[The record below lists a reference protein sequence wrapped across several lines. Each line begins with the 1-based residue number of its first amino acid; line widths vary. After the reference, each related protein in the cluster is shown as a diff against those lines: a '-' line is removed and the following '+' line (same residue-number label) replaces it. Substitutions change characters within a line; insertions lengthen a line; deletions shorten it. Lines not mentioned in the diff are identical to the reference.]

1 MKKYLIA
8 SLMICFIE
16 HASAQAVADSI
27 VEMENLL
34 VKGFESNSKI
44 KAVPASISVISKKDF
59 QKVSTFSMLPAFNMI
74 PGVRMEERS
83 PGSYRLSMRGS
94 LLRSPFGVRNVKI
107 YLNDFMLTDAGG
119 NTYINLLDISGIEQ
133 AEVIKGPAGSLYG
146 AGTGGAILLTTPSFM
161 NDQKLDTSSFHI
173 ALSGGSYGAANEQ
186 VSYRVQSKNFSS
198 VLSQVHNQSDGYRQQ
213 SRLRKD
219 NIQYAFKSQSNP
231 KISTEGIVLL
241 SDLYYQ
247 TPGGLNPAQFAAN
260 PRQARPATQVL
271 PSAIEQHASVRN
283 RTALIGL
290 TNTYTLSDR
299 WKTVTSF
306 TTSFTSFINPFITQ
320 FEKRTESNLGLRTKL
335 IYEKNNTAVPL
346 QWVTGAEVQR
356 GKYKIDSSGNNKG
369 VTNGIS
375 VVDQV
380 SAKQLFAFSQLS
392 LTPVRF
398 IKIQTGLS
406 VNAYDYQLK
415 RTKGLPMNN
424 MAPIEFNPQVLPRIA
439 LMIDPVSFLGIYVQ
453 FNKGYSA
460 PTIAEIRPSA
470 GGFYTGLQA
479 EYGWNKEVG
488 IKLSA
493 LHNRLNWV
501 ASVFDF
507 RLKDAIVRQL
517 NGDGAEYFVNAGGT
531 IQKGFE
537 SHLELVLVHKSSE
550 RGLHHLKVEQSVT
563 MNNFKF
569 TEYTIAGN
577 NFDGKKLTGVPNE
590 VIGLNIDAAYLHGF
604 YSTLNFNY
612 IGKLPLNDGN
622 TAIAEEY
629 RIWRLKTGLK
639 KQIKHKQ
646 CDFFILV
653 DNIGNEKYSLGNDLN
668 AFGSRYYNCAP
679 GRTVAAGV
687 SIDF

>member
-1 MKKYLIA
+1 MKKYLIGC
-8 SLMICFIE
+8 LMIFVAG
-16 HASAQAVADSI
+16 HASAQISTDS
-27 VEMENLL
+27 VVDMENVM

-59 QKVSTFSMLPAFNMI
+59 QQVSTFSMLPAFNMI

-146 AGTGGAILLTTPSFM
+146 AGTGGAILLSTPSFM
-161 NDQKLDTSSFHI
+161 NDQKLDTSALHI

-186 VSYRVQSKNFSS
+186 VRYRFQSKNFTS
-198 VLSQVHNQSDGYRQQ
+198 VVSQVHNQSDGYRQQ

-219 NIQYAFKSQSNP
+219 NIQYAFKSQSNS

-241 SDLYYQ
+241 SDLFYQ

-260 PRQARPATQVL
+260 PRQARPATPSL
-271 PSAIEQHASVRN
+271 PSAVEQHASVRN

-320 FEKRTESNLGLRTKL
+320 FEKRTESNIGLRTKL
-335 IYEKNNTAVPL
+335 IYEKNNSVLPL

-356 GKYKIDSSGNNKG
+356 GNYKIDSSGNNKG
-369 VTNGIS
+369 VTDGVS
-375 VVDQV
+375 VVDRV
-380 SAKQLFAFSQLS
+380 AAKQLFAFSQLS

-398 IKIQTGLS
+398 IKIQTGIS
-406 VNAYDYQLK
+406 VNAYDYQLE
-415 RTKGLPMNN
+415 RIKGLPNMNN
-424 MAPIEFNPQVLPRIA
+424 LPIKFNPQVLPRVA
-439 LMIDPVSFLGIYVQ
+439 LMFDPISFLGLYVQ

-470 GGFYTGLQA
+470 GGIYSGLQA
-479 EYGWNKEVG
+479 EYGWNKELG

-493 LHNRLNWV
+493 IHNRLSWV

-507 RLKDAIVRQL
+507 RLKDAIVRQV
-517 NGDGAEYFVNAGGT
+517 NGNGAEYFMNAGST

-537 SHLELVLVHKSSE
+537 SQLEVVIVHKSNE
-550 RGLHHLKVEQSVT
+550 KGLHYLKVDQSAT
-563 MNNFKF
+563 LNNFQFKD
-569 TEYTIAGN
+569 YDIAGN
-577 NFDGKKLTGVPNE
+577 NFDGKKMTGVPNK
-590 VIGLNIDAAYLHGF
+590 VIGLNIDAAYFHGF
-604 YSTLNFNY
+604 YTTLNFNY
-612 IGKLPLNDGN
+612 VGKLPLNDGN
-622 TAIAEEY
+622 TATADDY

-639 KQIKHKQ
+639 KQIKRKQ
-646 CDFFILV
+646 FDFFILL

-679 GRTVAAGV
+679 GRTVAAGF

>member
-1 MKKYLIA
+1 MKKYLIGC
-8 SLMICFIE
+8 LMIFVAG
-16 HASAQAVADSI
+16 HASAQISTDS
-27 VEMENLL
+27 VVDMENVM

-59 QKVSTFSMLPAFNMI
+59 QQVSTFSMLPAFNMI

-146 AGTGGAILLTTPSFM
+146 AGTGGAILLSTPSFM
-161 NDQKLDTSSFHI
+161 NDQKLDTSALHI

-186 VSYRVQSKNFSS
+186 VRYRFQSKNFTS
-198 VLSQVHNQSDGYRQQ
+198 VVSQVHNQSDGYRQQ

-219 NIQYAFKSQSNP
+219 NIQYAFKSQSNS

-241 SDLYYQ
+241 SDLFYQ

-260 PRQARPATQVL
+260 PRQARPATPSL
-271 PSAIEQHASVRN
+271 PSAVEQHASVRN

-320 FEKRTESNLGLRTKL
+320 FEKRTESNIGLRTKL
-335 IYEKNNTAVPL
+335 IYERNNSALPV

-356 GKYKIDSSGNNKG
+356 GNYKIDSSGNNKG
-369 VTNGIS
+369 VTDGIS
-375 VVDQV
+375 VVDRV
-380 SAKQLFAFSQLS
+380 GAKQLFAFSQLS

-398 IKIQTGLS
+398 IKIQTGIS
-406 VNAYDYQLK
+406 VNAYDYQLE
-415 RTKGLPMNN
+415 RIKGLPNMNN
-424 MAPIEFNPQVLPRIA
+424 LPIKFNPQVLPRVA
-439 LMIDPVSFLGIYVQ
+439 LMFDPISFLGLYVQ

-470 GGFYTGLQA
+470 GGIYSGLQA
-479 EYGWNKEVG
+479 EYGWNKELG

-493 LHNRLNWV
+493 IHNRLSWV

-507 RLKDAIVRQL
+507 RLKDAIVRQV
-517 NGDGAEYFVNAGGT
+517 NGNGAEYFMNAGST

-537 SHLELVLVHKSSE
+537 SQLEVVIVHKSNE
-550 RGLHHLKVEQSVT
+550 KGLHYLKVDQSAT
-563 MNNFKF
+563 LNNFQFKD
-569 TEYTIAGN
+569 YDIAGN
-577 NFDGKKLTGVPNE
+577 NFDGKKMTGVPNK
-590 VIGLNIDAAYLHGF
+590 VIGLNIDAAYFHGF
-604 YSTLNFNY
+604 YTTLNFNY
-612 IGKLPLNDGN
+612 VGKLPLNDGN
-622 TAIAEEY
+622 TATADDY

-639 KQIKHKQ
+639 KQIKRKQ
-646 CDFFILV
+646 FDFFILL

-679 GRTVAAGV
+679 GRTAAAGF

>member
-1 MKKYLIA
+1 MKKYLIGC
-8 SLMICFIE
+8 LMIFVAG
-16 HASAQAVADSI
+16 HASAQISTDS
-27 VEMENLL
+27 VVDMENVM

-59 QKVSTFSMLPAFNMI
+59 QQVSTFSMLPAFNMI

-146 AGTGGAILLTTPSFM
+146 AGTGGAILLSTPSFM
-161 NDQKLDTSSFHI
+161 NDQKLDTSALHI

-186 VSYRVQSKNFSS
+186 VRYRFQSKNFTS
-198 VLSQVHNQSDGYRQQ
+198 VVSQVHNQSDGYRQQ

-219 NIQYAFKSQSNP
+219 NIQYAFKSQSNS

-241 SDLYYQ
+241 SDLFYQ

-260 PRQARPATQVL
+260 PRQARPATPSL
-271 PSAIEQHASVRN
+271 PSAVEQHASVRN

-320 FEKRTESNLGLRTKL
+320 FEKRTESNIGLRTKL
-335 IYEKNNTAVPL
+335 IYEKNNSALPV

-356 GKYKIDSSGNNKG
+356 GNYKIDSSGNNKG
-369 VTNGIS
+369 VTDGVS
-375 VVDQV
+375 VVDRV
-380 SAKQLFAFSQLS
+380 AAKQLFAFSQLS

-398 IKIQTGLS
+398 IKIQTGIS
-406 VNAYDYQLK
+406 VNAYDYQLE
-415 RTKGLPMNN
+415 RIKGLPNMNN
-424 MAPIEFNPQVLPRIA
+424 LPIKFNPQVLPRVA
-439 LMIDPVSFLGIYVQ
+439 LMFDPISFLGLYVQ

-470 GGFYTGLQA
+470 GGIYSGLQA
-479 EYGWNKEVG
+479 EYGWNKELG

-493 LHNRLNWV
+493 IHNRLSWV

-507 RLKDAIVRQL
+507 RLKDAIVRQV
-517 NGDGAEYFVNAGGT
+517 NGNGAEYFMNAGST

-537 SHLELVLVHKSSE
+537 SQLEVVIVHKSNE
-550 RGLHHLKVEQSVT
+550 KGLHYLKVDQSAT
-563 MNNFKF
+563 LNNFQFKD
-569 TEYTIAGN
+569 YDIAGN
-577 NFDGKKLTGVPNE
+577 NFDGKKMTGVPNK
-590 VIGLNIDAAYLHGF
+590 VIGLNIDAAYFHGF
-604 YSTLNFNY
+604 YTTLNFNY
-612 IGKLPLNDGN
+612 VGKLPLNDGN
-622 TAIAEEY
+622 TATADDY

-639 KQIKHKQ
+639 KQIKRKQ
-646 CDFFILV
+646 FDFFILL

-679 GRTVAAGV
+679 GRTVAAGF

>member
-1 MKKYLIA
+1 MKKYLIGC
-8 SLMICFIE
+8 LMIFVAG
-16 HASAQAVADSI
+16 HASAQISIDS
-27 VEMENLL
+27 VVDMENVT

-59 QKVSTFSMLPAFNMI
+59 QQVSTFSMLPAFNMI

-119 NTYINLLDISGIEQ
+119 NTYINLLDISGIEK

-146 AGTGGAILLTTPSFM
+146 AGTGGAILLSTPSFM
-161 NDQKLDTSSFHI
+161 NDQSLDTSAFHI
-173 ALSGGSYGAANEQ
+173 ALSGGSYGTANEQ
-186 VSYRVQSKNFSS
+186 VRYRFQSKNFTS

-219 NIQYAFKSQSNP
+219 NIQYAFKSQSNA

-241 SDLYYQ
+241 SDLFYQ

-283 RTALIGL
+283 RTALVGF

-320 FEKRTESNLGLRTKL
+320 FEKRTESNIGLRTKL
-335 IYEKNNTAVPL
+335 IYEKNNAAWPL

-356 GKYKIDSSGNNKG
+356 GNYKIDSSGNNKG
-369 VTNGIS
+369 VTDGNS
-375 VVDQV
+375 VVDRV
-380 SAKQLFAFSQLS
+380 AAKQLFAFSQLS

-406 VNAYDYQLK
+406 VNAYDYQLE
-415 RTKGLPMNN
+415 RIKGLPNVNN
-424 MAPIEFNPQVLPRIA
+424 VPIKFNPQVLPRVA
-439 LMIDPVSFLGIYVQ
+439 LMFDPISFLGLYLQ

-470 GGFYTGLQA
+470 GGIYAGLQA
-479 EYGWNKEVG
+479 EYGWNTELG

-493 LHNRLNWV
+493 IHNRLSWV

-507 RLKDAIVRQL
+507 RLKDAIVRQV
-517 NGDGAEYFVNAGGT
+517 NGNGAEYFMNAGST

-537 SHLELVLVHKSSE
+537 SQLELVIVHKSNE
-550 RGLHHLKVEQSVT
+550 KGLHYLKVDQSAT
-563 MNNFKF
+563 LNNFLFKD
-569 TEYTIAGN
+569 YDIAGN
-577 NFDGKKLTGVPNE
+577 NFDGKKMTGVPNK
-590 VIGLNIDAAYLHGF
+590 VIGLNIDAAYFHGF
-604 YSTLNFNY
+604 YTTLNFNY
-612 IGKLPLNDGN
+612 VGKLPLNDGN
-622 TAIAEEY
+622 TATAEDY

-639 KQIKHKQ
+639 KQIKRKQ
-646 CDFFILV
+646 FDFFILL

-687 SIDF
+687 NIDF

>member
-1 MKKYLIA
+1 MKKYLIGC
-8 SLMICFIE
+8 LMIFVAG
-16 HASAQAVADSI
+16 HASAQISTDS
-27 VEMENLL
+27 VVDMENVM

-59 QKVSTFSMLPAFNMI
+59 QQVSTFSMLPAFNMI

-146 AGTGGAILLTTPSFM
+146 AGTGGAILLSTPSFM
-161 NDQKLDTSSFHI
+161 NDQKLDTSALHI

-186 VSYRVQSKNFSS
+186 VRYRFQSKNFTS
-198 VLSQVHNQSDGYRQQ
+198 VVSQVHNQSDGYRQQ

-219 NIQYAFKSQSNP
+219 NIQYAFKSQSNS

-241 SDLYYQ
+241 SDLFYQ

-260 PRQARPATQVL
+260 PRQARPATPSL
-271 PSAIEQHASVRN
+271 PSAVEQHASVRN

-306 TTSFTSFINPFITQ
+306 TTSFTSFINPFNTQ
-320 FEKRTESNLGLRTKL
+320 FEKRTESNIGLRTKL
-335 IYEKNNTAVPL
+335 IYEKNNSVLPL

-356 GKYKIDSSGNNKG
+356 GNYKIDSSGNNKG
-369 VTNGIS
+369 VTDGVS
-375 VVDQV
+375 VVDRV
-380 SAKQLFAFSQLS
+380 AAKQLFAFSQLS

-398 IKIQTGLS
+398 IKIQTGIS
-406 VNAYDYQLK
+406 VNAYDYQLE
-415 RTKGLPMNN
+415 RIKGLPNVNN
-424 MAPIEFNPQVLPRIA
+424 LPIKFNPQVLPRVA
-439 LMIDPVSFLGIYVQ
+439 LMFDPISFLGLYVQ

-470 GGFYTGLQA
+470 GGIYSGLQA
-479 EYGWNKEVG
+479 EYGWNKELG

-493 LHNRLNWV
+493 IHNRLSWV

-507 RLKDAIVRQL
+507 RLKDAIVRQV
-517 NGDGAEYFVNAGGT
+517 NGNGAEYFMNAGST

-537 SHLELVLVHKSSE
+537 SQLEVVIVHKSNE
-550 RGLHHLKVEQSVT
+550 KGLHYLKVDQSAT
-563 MNNFKF
+563 LNNFQFKD
-569 TEYTIAGN
+569 YDIAGN
-577 NFDGKKLTGVPNE
+577 NFDGKKMTGVPNK
-590 VIGLNIDAAYLHGF
+590 VIGLNIDAAYFHGF
-604 YSTLNFNY
+604 YTTLNFNY
-612 IGKLPLNDGN
+612 VGKLPLNDGN
-622 TAIAEEY
+622 TATADDY

-639 KQIKHKQ
+639 KQIKRKQ
-646 CDFFILV
+646 FDFFILL

-679 GRTVAAGV
+679 GRTVAAGF

>member
-1 MKKYLIA
+1 MKKYLIVCF
-8 SLMICFIE
+8 MIFFIE
-16 HASAQAVADSI
+16 HASAQVGSNSV
-27 VEMENLL
+27 VEMENVL
-34 VKGFESNSKI
+34 VKGFESNTKI
-44 KAVPASISVISKKDF
+44 KVIPASISVITKKDF
-59 QKVSTFSMLPAFNMI
+59 QKVSTYSMLPSMNMI

-146 AGTGGAILLTTPSFM
+146 AGTGGAILLSTPSFM
-161 NDQKLDTSSFHI
+161 NDQKLDTSAFHI

-186 VSYRVQSKNFSS
+186 VSYRVQSKNFIS

-241 SDLYYQ
+241 SDLFYQ

-369 VTNGIS
+369 VTDGIS
-375 VVDQV
+375 VVDRV

-406 VNAYDYQLK
+406 VNAYDYQLE
-415 RTKGLPMNN
+415 RIKGLPNVNN
-424 MAPIEFNPQVLPRIA
+424 VPIKFNPQVLPRIA
-439 LMIDPVSFLGIYVQ
+439 LMFDPTSFLGLYVQ

-470 GGFYTGLQA
+470 GGIYTGLQA

-493 LHNRLNWV
+493 IHNRLSWV
-501 ASVFDF
+501 TSIFDF
-507 RLKDAIVRQL
+507 RLKDAIVRQV
-517 NGDGAEYFVNAGGT
+517 NDNGAEYFMNAGST
-531 IQKGFE
+531 IQRGFE
-537 SHLELVLVHKSSE
+537 SQLEVLLVNKSNE
-550 RGLHHLKVEQSVT
+550 KGLHYLKVDQSVT
-563 MNNFKF
+563 LNNFRF
-569 TEYTIAGN
+569 NHYDIAGK
-577 NFDGKKLTGVPNE
+577 NFDGRKLTGVPKE

-604 YSTLNFNY
+604 YTTLNFNY

-622 TAIAEEY
+622 TAIAKEY

-639 KQIKHKQ
+639 RQIKRKQ
-646 CDFFILV
+646 FDFFILL

>member
-1 MKKYLIA
+1 MKKYLIGC
-8 SLMICFIE
+8 LMIFVAG
-16 HASAQAVADSI
+16 HASAQISTDS
-27 VEMENLL
+27 VVDMENVM

-59 QKVSTFSMLPAFNMI
+59 QQVSTFSMLPAFNMI

-146 AGTGGAILLTTPSFM
+146 AGTGGAILLSTPSFM
-161 NDQKLDTSSFHI
+161 NDQKLDTSALHI

-186 VSYRVQSKNFSS
+186 VRYRFQSKNFTS
-198 VLSQVHNQSDGYRQQ
+198 VVSQVHNQSDGYRQQ

-219 NIQYAFKSQSNP
+219 NIQYAFKSQSNS

-241 SDLYYQ
+241 SDLFYQ

-260 PRQARPATQVL
+260 PRQARPATPSL
-271 PSAIEQHASVRN
+271 PSAVEQHASVRN

-320 FEKRTESNLGLRTKL
+320 FEKRTESNIGLRTKL
-335 IYEKNNTAVPL
+335 IYERNNSALPV

-356 GKYKIDSSGNNKG
+356 GNYKIDSSGNNKG
-369 VTNGIS
+369 VTDGVS
-375 VVDQV
+375 VVDRV
-380 SAKQLFAFSQLS
+380 AAKQLFAFSQLS

-398 IKIQTGLS
+398 IKIQTGIS
-406 VNAYDYQLK
+406 VNAYDYQLE
-415 RTKGLPMNN
+415 RIKGLPNMNN
-424 MAPIEFNPQVLPRIA
+424 LPIKFNPQVLPRVA
-439 LMIDPVSFLGIYVQ
+439 LMFDPISFLGLYVQ

-470 GGFYTGLQA
+470 GGIYSGLQA
-479 EYGWNKEVG
+479 EYGWNKELG

-493 LHNRLNWV
+493 IHNRLSWV

-507 RLKDAIVRQL
+507 RLKDAIVRQV
-517 NGDGAEYFVNAGGT
+517 NGNGAEYFMNAGST

-537 SHLELVLVHKSSE
+537 SQLEVVIVHKSNE
-550 RGLHHLKVEQSVT
+550 KGLHYLKVDQSAT
-563 MNNFKF
+563 LNNFQFKD
-569 TEYTIAGN
+569 YDIAGN
-577 NFDGKKLTGVPNE
+577 NFDGKKMTGVPNK
-590 VIGLNIDAAYLHGF
+590 VIGLNIDAAYFHGF
-604 YSTLNFNY
+604 YTTLNFNY
-612 IGKLPLNDGN
+612 VGKLPLNDGN
-622 TAIAEEY
+622 TATADDY

-639 KQIKHKQ
+639 KQIKRKQ
-646 CDFFILV
+646 FDFFILL

-679 GRTVAAGV
+679 GRTVAAGF

>member
-1 MKKYLIA
+1 
-8 SLMICFIE
+8 MIFFIE
-16 HASAQAVADSI
+16 HADAQVGSDSV
-27 VEMENLL
+27 VEMENVL
-34 VKGFESNSKI
+34 VKGFEANAKVKVI
-44 KAVPASISVISKKDF
+44 PASISVITKKDF
-59 QKVSTFSMLPAFNMI
+59 QKVSTYSMLPSMNMI

-146 AGTGGAILLTTPSFM
+146 AGTGGAILLSTPSFR
-161 NDQKLDTSSFHI
+161 NEQKSDTSAFHI

-186 VSYRVQSKNFSS
+186 VSYRFQSKNFSS

-231 KISTEGIVLL
+231 NISTEGIVLL

-247 TPGGLNPAQFAAN
+247 TPGGLNPSQFAAN

-283 RTALIGL
+283 RTALLGL

-369 VTNGIS
+369 VTNGTS

-439 LMIDPVSFLGIYVQ
+439 LMFDPISSLGIYVQ

-470 GGFYTGLQA
+470 GGIYSGLQA

-493 LHNRLNWV
+493 IHNRLSWV
-501 ASVFDF
+501 TSIFDF
-507 RLKDAIVRQL
+507 RLKDAIVRQV
-517 NGDGAEYFVNAGGT
+517 NGNGAEYFVNAGST
-531 IQKGFE
+531 IQRGFE
-537 SHLELVLVHKSSE
+537 SQLEVLLVNKSNE
-550 RGLHHLKVEQSVT
+550 NGLHYLKVDQSVT
-563 MNNFKF
+563 LNNFRF
-569 TEYTIAGN
+569 NHYDIAGN
-577 NFDGKKLTGVPNE
+577 NFDGKKLTGVPKE

-604 YSTLNFNY
+604 YTTLNFNY

-639 KQIKHKQ
+639 KKIKHKQ
-646 CDFFILV
+646 FDFFILV

>member
-1 MKKYLIA
+1 MKKYLIGC
-8 SLMICFIE
+8 LMIFVAGR
-16 HASAQAVADSI
+16 ASAQISTDS
-27 VEMENLL
+27 VVDMENVT

-59 QKVSTFSMLPAFNMI
+59 QQVSTFSMLPAFNMI

-146 AGTGGAILLTTPSFM
+146 AGTGGAILLSTPSFM
-161 NDQKLDTSSFHI
+161 NDQKLDTSALHI

-186 VSYRVQSKNFSS
+186 VRYRFQSKNFTS
-198 VLSQVHNQSDGYRQQ
+198 VVSQVHNQSDGYRQQ

-219 NIQYAFKSQSNP
+219 NIQYAFKSQSNS

-241 SDLYYQ
+241 SDLFYQ

-260 PRQARPATQVL
+260 PRQARPATPSL
-271 PSAIEQHASVRN
+271 PSAVEQHASVRN

-320 FEKRTESNLGLRTKL
+320 FEKRTESNIGLRTKL
-335 IYEKNNTAVPL
+335 IYERNNSALPV

-356 GKYKIDSSGNNKG
+356 GNYKIDSSGNNKG
-369 VTNGIS
+369 VTDGIS
-375 VVDQV
+375 VVDRV
-380 SAKQLFAFSQLS
+380 GAKQLFAFSQLS

-398 IKIQTGLS
+398 IKIQTGIS
-406 VNAYDYQLK
+406 VNAYDYQLE
-415 RTKGLPMNN
+415 RIKGLPNMNN
-424 MAPIEFNPQVLPRIA
+424 LPIKFNPQVLPRVA
-439 LMIDPVSFLGIYVQ
+439 LMFDPISFLGLYVQ

-470 GGFYTGLQA
+470 GGIYSGLQA
-479 EYGWNKEVG
+479 EYGWNKELG

-493 LHNRLNWV
+493 IHNRLSWV

-507 RLKDAIVRQL
+507 RLKDAIVRQV
-517 NGDGAEYFVNAGGT
+517 NGNGAEYFMNAGST

-537 SHLELVLVHKSSE
+537 SQLEVVIVHKSNE
-550 RGLHHLKVEQSVT
+550 KGLHYLKVDQSAT
-563 MNNFKF
+563 LNNFQFKD
-569 TEYTIAGN
+569 YDIAGN
-577 NFDGKKLTGVPNE
+577 NFDGKKMTGVPNK
-590 VIGLNIDAAYLHGF
+590 VIGLNIDAAYFHGF
-604 YSTLNFNY
+604 YTTLNFNY
-612 IGKLPLNDGN
+612 VGKLPLNDGN
-622 TAIAEEY
+622 TATADDY

-639 KQIKHKQ
+639 KQIKRKQ
-646 CDFFILV
+646 FDFFILL

-679 GRTVAAGV
+679 GRTVAAGF

>member
-1 MKKYLIA
+1 MKKYLIGC
-8 SLMICFIE
+8 LMIFVAG
-16 HASAQAVADSI
+16 HASAQISTDS
-27 VEMENLL
+27 VVDMENVM

-59 QKVSTFSMLPAFNMI
+59 QQVSTFSMLPAFNMI

-146 AGTGGAILLTTPSFM
+146 AGTGGAILLSTPSFM
-161 NDQKLDTSSFHI
+161 NDQKLDTSALHI

-186 VSYRVQSKNFSS
+186 VRYRFQSKNFTS
-198 VLSQVHNQSDGYRQQ
+198 VVSQVHNQSDGYRQQ

-219 NIQYAFKSQSNP
+219 NIQYAFKSQSNS

-241 SDLYYQ
+241 SDLFYQ

-260 PRQARPATQVL
+260 PRQARPATPSL
-271 PSAIEQHASVRN
+271 PSAVEQHASVRN

-320 FEKRTESNLGLRTKL
+320 FEKRTESNIGLRTKL
-335 IYEKNNTAVPL
+335 IYERNNSALPV

-356 GKYKIDSSGNNKG
+356 GNYKIDSSGNNKG
-369 VTNGIS
+369 VTDGIS
-375 VVDQV
+375 VVDRV
-380 SAKQLFAFSQLS
+380 GAKQLFAFSQLS

-398 IKIQTGLS
+398 IKIQTGIS
-406 VNAYDYQLK
+406 VNAYDYQLE
-415 RTKGLPMNN
+415 RIKGLPNMNN
-424 MAPIEFNPQVLPRIA
+424 LPIKFNPQVLPRVA
-439 LMIDPVSFLGIYVQ
+439 LMFDPISFLGLYVQ

-470 GGFYTGLQA
+470 GGIYSGLQA
-479 EYGWNKEVG
+479 EYGWNKELG

-493 LHNRLNWV
+493 IHNRLSWV

-507 RLKDAIVRQL
+507 RLKDAIVRQV
-517 NGDGAEYFVNAGGT
+517 NGNGAEYFMNAGST

-537 SHLELVLVHKSSE
+537 SQLEVVIVHKSNE
-550 RGLHHLKVEQSVT
+550 KGLHYLKVDQSAT
-563 MNNFKF
+563 LNNFQFKD
-569 TEYTIAGN
+569 YDIAGN
-577 NFDGKKLTGVPNE
+577 NFDGKKMTGVPNK
-590 VIGLNIDAAYLHGF
+590 VIGLNIDAAYFHGF
-604 YSTLNFNY
+604 YTTLNFNY
-612 IGKLPLNDGN
+612 VGKLPLNDGN
-622 TAIAEEY
+622 TATADDY

-639 KQIKHKQ
+639 KQIKRKQ
-646 CDFFILV
+646 FDFFILL

-679 GRTVAAGV
+679 GRTVAAGF

>member
-1 MKKYLIA
+1 MKKYLIGCF
-8 SLMICFIE
+8 MIFFIE
-16 HASAQAVADSI
+16 HASAQVGSDSV
-27 VEMENLL
+27 VEMESVL
-34 VKGFESNSKI
+34 VKGFESNAKI
-44 KAVPASISVISKKDF
+44 KVIPASISVISKKDF
-59 QKVSTFSMLPAFNMI
+59 QKVSTYSMLPSMNMI

-146 AGTGGAILLTTPSFM
+146 AGTGGAILLSTPSFM
-161 NDQKLDTSSFHI
+161 NEQKSDTSALHI

-186 VSYRVQSKNFSS
+186 VSYRVQSKNFTS

-219 NIQYAFKSQSNP
+219 NIQYSFKSQSNP

-241 SDLYYQ
+241 SDLFYQ
-247 TPGGLNPAQFAAN
+247 TPGGLNPTQFAEN

-271 PSAIEQHASVRN
+271 PSAIEQHTSVRN

-335 IYEKNNTAVPL
+335 VYEKNNTAVPV

-369 VTNGIS
+369 VTDGIS
-375 VVDQV
+375 VVDEV

-398 IKIQTGLS
+398 IKIQMGLS

-415 RTKGLPMNN
+415 RTKGLPLNN
-424 MAPIEFNPQVLPRIA
+424 MVPIEFNPQVLPRIA
-439 LMIDPVSFLGIYVQ
+439 LMFDPISSLGIYVQ

-470 GGFYTGLQA
+470 GGIYSGLQA

-493 LHNRLNWV
+493 LRNRLSWV

-507 RLKDAIVRQL
+507 RLKDAIVRQV
-517 NGDGAEYFVNAGGT
+517 NDNGAEYFMNAGST
-531 IQKGFE
+531 IQRGFE
-537 SHLELVLVHKSSE
+537 SQLEVLIVNKSNE
-550 RGLHHLKVEQSVT
+550 KGLHYLKVDQSVT
-563 MNNFKF
+563 LNNFRF
-569 TEYTIAGN
+569 NHYDIAGN
-577 NFDGKKLTGVPNE
+577 NFDGKKLTGVPKE

-604 YSTLNFNY
+604 YTTLNFNY

-639 KQIKHKQ
+639 RQIKRKQ
-646 CDFFILV
+646 FDFFILV

-679 GRTVAAGV
+679 GRTIVAGFSV
-687 SIDF
+687 DF